1 VAELLLKDVTHG
13 FTIPLPLECA
23 PQIKGAM
30 IQPLGVVKQWS
41 LNENNERVAK
51 FRLDAGSVFPFDP
64 QRSLGERKSQS
75 STIPGNGVRLVHAP
89 YTTHSSFSART
100 VPRARRY
107 SSANMTTAM
116 PTDE

>member
-51 FRLDAGSVFPFDP
+51 FRLTQDLSFPLTP
-64 QRSLGERKSQS
+64 
-75 STIPGNGVRLVHAP
+75 TITR
-89 YTTHSSFSART
+89 
-100 VPRARRY
+100 
-107 SSANMTTAM
+107 
-116 PTDE
+116 